1 MVDLAGISNPVPVV
15 MGSYVNAYNIVREL
29 SAHLVPNITLLDDQ
43 KKFARFSKLSKR
55 THSFDGSRESL
66 LSAIADIR
74 SRHDYLVFYPT
85 SDEHLSQLLDIYED
99 IASFSYLPFEKSTLS
114 SLLNKEKQYDICREI
129 GVPCPS
135 YEVIKSDKDLQKLSS
150 MRFPLIVKP
159 TRSGGSFRNRIY
171 HSYDDVV
178 KQSSFLC
185 DFLARGLQLLVSEI
199 IPGDGSNVYAYT
211 ACISKQGDIV
221 NDWVGKKITQH
232 PDDYGVFSSAIACD
246 ATVVKEYGRRLVKHM
261 GVYGIVE
268 PEFKFDSRDKSYY
281 LMEVNLRSMMW
292 HRVGALSGVDL
303 HYTQW
308 QLAIGESV
316 TKNVQ
321 SFNHPQILIY
331 MKHEISNILCRR
343 GYFKT
348 LNDSK
353 LIYSG
358 RFSFAVFN
366 FEDPI
371 PAIVDS
377 LSVLFLVVGRWLKA
391 FVNIFRGR

>member
-1 MVDLAGISNPVPVV
+1 MVDFSGISKPVPVV

-29 SAHLVPNITLLDDQ
+29 NRNLVPNITLLDDQ
-43 KKFARFSKLSKR
+43 KKFGRFSRLLKR

-66 LSAIADIR
+66 LSAITDIR
-74 SRHDYLVFYPT
+74 RRHDYLVFYPT
-85 SDEHLSQLLDIYED
+85 SDEHLRQLFDIYDD
-99 IASFSYLPFEKSTLS
+99 IASFSYIPFEKASLN
-114 SLLNKEKQYDICREI
+114 SLLNKENQYDICREI

-135 YEVIKSDKDLQKLSS
+135 YDVIKSDKDLQKLSS

-159 TRSGGSFRNRIY
+159 TCSGGSFRNGIY

-178 KQSSFLC
+178 KKSPFLS
-185 DFLARGLQLLVSEI
+185 DLLARGVNLLVSEI
-199 IPGDGSNVYAYT
+199 IPGDGSNIHAYT
-211 ACISKQGDIV
+211 ACISKKGDIV
-221 NDWVGKKITQH
+221 NDWVGRKITQH
-232 PDDYGVFSSAIACD
+232 PDDYGVFSSATASD
-246 ATVVKEYGRRLVKHM
+246 VALVKEYGKRLVKHM

-268 PEFKFDSRDKSYY
+268 PEFKFDSRDNSYY

-308 QLAIGESV
+308 QLAIGEPP
-316 TKNVQ
+316 TKNLQ
-321 SFNHPQILIY
+321 SFNHSQTLIY
-331 MKHEISNILCRR
+331 MKHEISNLLCRR

-348 LNDSK
+348 LKDSK
-353 LIYSG
+353 PIYSG

-371 PAIVDS
+371 PAIIDS
-377 LSVLFLVVGRWLKA
+377 LSLPFLVVGRWLKV
-391 FVNIFRGR
+391 FGNIFQGR